1 MDVSPESAGR
11 EGTLAA
17 AWRRI
22 SPVLAQAGGLRESL
36 ERERA
41 RWFVWTPVALGTGIA
56 IYFARAHEPSLWIAL
71 ALPMMAL
78 GLASASR
85 RAGLLSILA
94 LGVLTASLGFTL
106 AKLRTEWTRAPVL
119 GHEIRR
125 AEVKGIVELIEPRPA
140 RGERITLRVTDIKGL
155 APGDRPE
162 RVRIRVMIERE
173 GLKPGDLVRLRATL
187 RPPSVP
193 ALPGGYDFA
202 RTAWFQRLGATGYAI
217 APAEIIAQAEARDQ
231 SLVQNARDALER
243 LRQGIGE
250 RIRAAVPGETGA
262 IAVSLITGERG
273 AITEATNDAYR
284 DSGLV
289 HILSISGLH
298 MVIMAGAVFA
308 SIRILLAA
316 FPAIA
321 LRFPTKKWAAA
332 AALAGA
338 ASYLLISGQ
347 SVATQ
352 RAFLMIAI
360 MFAAVMLD
368 RQALAMRNVAIAAF
382 VVLAVMPESLLDAGF
397 QMSFAAVVSLIA
409 AYETARSQSSEREL
423 AGWLRPV
430 AFFLG
435 GIVLSTVIASLA
447 VAPIGAYHF
456 HRSQQYALLANL
468 ISVPICNLIVMP
480 AALLTLV
487 MMPFGL
493 EALPLAIMAK
503 GIDVMSATAHW
514 VASLPGAVMHIPK
527 ISDMSFALMI
537 AGGLW
542 LTLWQTRWRMLGLAA
557 IGAGLVVAG
566 DDPRPD
572 VLAGR
577 GGELV
582 ALRSSDG
589 TLAAM
594 GSRSGSFEL
603 TRWLEHDGDARA
615 PRDVMRGTAFRCD
628 GVGCIAG
635 VRGLTLAVER
645 HPSAAAEDCKKADI
659 VIGGSE
665 RSRGCAHPRLVLDR
679 ATLRRD
685 GTHAIY
691 LATAQGSEKP
701 AIEKVE
707 TVASRRGERPWTERP
722 LRPRRAPAPDTPPEN
737 TMGRSPSSDQPT
749 EEMPLDDERD

>member
-1 MDVSPESAGR
+1 
-11 EGTLAA
+11 
-17 AWRRI
+17 
-22 SPVLAQAGGLRESL
+22 
-36 ERERA
+36 
-41 RWFVWTPVALGTGIA
+41 
-56 IYFARAHEPSLWIAL
+56 
-71 ALPMMAL
+71 
-78 GLASASR
+78 
-85 RAGLLSILA
+85 
-94 LGVLTASLGFTL
+94 
-106 AKLRTEWTRAPVL
+106 
-119 GHEIRR
+119 
-125 AEVKGIVELIEPRPA
+125 
-140 RGERITLRVTDIKGL
+140 
-155 APGDRPE
+155 
-162 RVRIRVMIERE
+162 
-173 GLKPGDLVRLRATL
+173 
-187 RPPSVP
+187 
-193 ALPGGYDFA
+193 
-202 RTAWFQRLGATGYAI
+202 
-217 APAEIIAQAEARDQ
+217 
-231 SLVQNARDALER
+231 
-243 LRQGIGE
+243 
-250 RIRAAVPGETGA
+250 
-262 IAVSLITGERG
+262 
-273 AITEATNDAYR
+273 
-284 DSGLV
+284 
-289 HILSISGLH
+289 
-298 MVIMAGAVFA
+298 
-308 SIRILLAA
+308 
-316 FPAIA
+316 
-321 LRFPTKKWAAA
+321 
-332 AALAGA
+332 
-338 ASYLLISGQ
+338 
-347 SVATQ
+347 
-352 RAFLMIAI
+352 
-360 MFAAVMLD
+360 
-368 RQALAMRNVAIAAF
+368 
-382 VVLAVMPESLLDAGF
+382 
-397 QMSFAAVVSLIA
+397 MSFAAVVSLIA

-542 LTLWQTRWRMLGLAA
+542 LTLWQTRWRMFGLAA